1 MKDSISSDGDIRFHQ
16 KNPNTAYTLWT
27 TRKTRKVQMMNTC
40 HHETRLDG
48 TILHE
53 NSTGQDQESAS
64 SDDEP
69 LMLLKSRTPHILKA
83 TPKATKTSPSIHV
96 VLAYLQ
102 KTKVAKEESNRSTV
116 LRMG

>member
-1 MKDSISSDGDIRFHQ
+1 MKQDW
-16 KNPNTAYTLWT
+16 TAQSCM
-27 TRKTRKVQMMNTC
+27 RIA
-40 HHETRLDG
+40 LDR
-48 TILHE
+48 
-53 NSTGQDQESAS
+53 NQESAS